1 MTLLINKKARME
13 YEILQEYEAGIVL
26 MGNEVKSLRMK
37 HGSLQ
42 GSYVKAVGNEVF
54 LLNAQINPY
63 PFSPNKDYDPKRTRK
78 LLLHRRQINTIIE
91 ATTQKGK
98 TLIPLTIFL
107 FHNHIKV
114 KFAIARGK
122 KVYER
127 RQELKNRDIQREVA
141 RELKR
146 NVRL

>member
-1 MTLLINKKARME
+1 MILVLNKKARAE
-13 YEILQEYEAGIVL
+13 YDILQEYEAGIVL
-26 MGNEVKSLRMK
+26 MGNEVKSLRLK

-63 PFSPNKDYDPKRTRK
+63 PFSTNNDYDPKRTRK
-78 LLLHRRQINTIIE
+78 LLLHRKQINTIIE
-91 ATTQKGK
+91 ATSQKGRA
-98 TLIPLTIFL
+98 LIPLSIFL
-107 FHNHIKV
+107 FHNKIKV

-122 KVYER
+122 KLHER
-127 RQELKNRDIQREVA
+127 RQEMKKRDIQREVE

-146 NVRL
+146 NVRM